1 MWPNLLPHTIFPF
14 VETVPLNVELKAST
28 LMVNIVFSQGNTAA
42 KEGLCTQGNLHKI
55 NPENLTVSSGCRNT
69 HNWKS
74 AWIINGCHPTAELR
88 QAGWVTE
95 RKEHEI
101 YLLSW
106 KKKSSC
112 LLYHAKIKERT
123 KAKRGRGE
131 GKLCKREPE
140 TAFISL
146 FLEAMSTC
154 LISPPKCGGKHGMSA
169 MNPSLGATSGQG
181 WRLNSE
187 L

>member
-1 MWPNLLPHTIFPF
+1 MSDREKGTRDIFAF
-14 VETVPLNVELKAST
+14 ME
-28 LMVNIVFSQGNTAA
+28 
-42 KEGLCTQGNLHKI
+42 
-55 NPENLTVSSGCRNT
+55 
-69 HNWKS
+69 
-74 AWIINGCHPTAELR
+74 
-88 QAGWVTE
+88 
-95 RKEHEI
+95 
-101 YLLSW
+101 

-131 GKLCKREPE
+131 GKLCKTEPE